1 MTEENNVITVNITT
15 KRTGQGEFF
24 TTVRK
29 TFPGAK
35 PKTYTRTY
43 ERCTIPYALHKGL
56 LSALLHLNNAHVVV
70 ESDDRLFLYEIDQR
84 DILER
89 TLIRY
94 LKMRLKDNALT
105 LSTRLTKTE
114 GENENDSENNEN
126 THN

>member
-1 MTEENNVITVNITT
+1 MIESNTITVNITT
-15 KRTGQGEFF
+15 IRTGQGEFL

-35 PKTYTRTY
+35 PKIYTRAY

-70 ESDDRLFLYEIDQR
+70 ESDDRLFLYEVDHR
-84 DILER
+84 YTLER
-89 TLIRY
+89 TLVRY
-94 LKMRLKDNALT
+94 LRMRLEENALT

-114 GENENDSENNEN
+114 GENENDCENNEN
-126 THN
+126 TND